1 MTEHVTR
8 VYATERVNDGTGF
21 IEKAGIRPGDRL
33 VMDDDFRWEIRTTT
47 SHLVLDGR
55 VWTRFLNKDD
65 TPPADVNVAVL
76 ALKDKKA
83 DATESRHNPPAGRHV
98 DRDVREHEYVIW
110 RRGRSPRRGNRGT
123 GGPRPHRP
131 GSTRSP
137 SACSTPT

>member
-1 MTEHVTR
+1 M
-8 VYATERVNDGTGF
+8 
-21 IEKAGIRPGDRL
+21 
-33 VMDDDFRWEIRTTT
+33 
-47 SHLVLDGR
+47 LDGR
-55 VWTRFLNKDD
+55 VRTRFLNKDD
-65 TPPADVNVAVL
+65 TPP
-76 ALKDKKA
+76 A